1 MISYTKVYL
10 GLFLYRYIGLK
21 VDFTAIHYC
30 YNSDCIGNL
39 FTEYFDFDD
48 PCVYDDANDHGDNE
62 DKLSAWN
69 FLKGIGYDDRVKD
82 PITGHDRVERREIVS
97 HKTPNFLL

>member
-1 MISYTKVYL
+1 M
-10 GLFLYRYIGLK
+10 
-21 VDFTAIHYC
+21 
-30 YNSDCIGNL
+30 

-97 HKTPNFLL
+97 HNTPNFLLLKFVDKFGKMSLTTEFVYIFNLL